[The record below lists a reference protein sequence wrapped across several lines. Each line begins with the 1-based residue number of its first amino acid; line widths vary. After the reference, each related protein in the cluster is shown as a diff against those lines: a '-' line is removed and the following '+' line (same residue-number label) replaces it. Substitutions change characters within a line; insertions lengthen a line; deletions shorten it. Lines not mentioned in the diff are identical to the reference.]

1 MKKFLAFLSLAVFLT
16 VTVYGAKLSLK
27 FNGGG
32 TFLMGG
38 DFNEASDGWR
48 DYEKTVLGPG
58 ENFVDNLKK
67 LGLGYQF
74 GGELIYELS
83 SSFAAGIEIGYL
95 SATVKSGFERDW
107 HSYKQTLTPTLSAI
121 PITLNINYFAPI
133 AAKIKFHAVAG
144 AGACLSNLNYK
155 YDIQDTSNP
164 YNGTWKPD
172 QKIVF
177 GAKAGVGLELALAGN
192 FALTF
197 DVVGRYAEIT
207 GFKGAW
213 SGIYNGVARNGT
225 GTLYYYKYDGT
236 YPLIGIWETA
246 PSGAHI
252 QNLREGKFSLS
263 GISAL
268 VGLRIYL

>member
-1 MKKFLAFLSLAVFLT
+1 MKKILAFLSLAFFFSL
-16 VTVYGAKLSLK
+16 TVYGAKLSLK

-38 DFNEASDGWR
+38 DFNQGSDGLR
-48 DYEKTVLGPG
+48 DYEKSVLGPG

-74 GGELIYELS
+74 GGELTYELS

-107 HSYKQTLTPTLSAI
+107 HSYKETLTPTLSAI
-121 PITLNINYFAPI
+121 PITLNFSYFAPI
-133 AAKIKFHAVAG
+133 SAKIKFHAVAG

-155 YDIQDTSNP
+155 YDIQATVNP
-164 YNGTWKPD
+164 YSGTWKPD

-177 GAKAGVGLELALAGN
+177 GAKAGVGLELALSGN

-197 DVVGRYAEIT
+197 DFSGRYAEIT
-207 GFKGAW
+207 GFTGAW
-213 SGIYNGVARNGT
+213 SGIYSGVQKSGT

-236 YPLIGIWETA
+236 YPLVGIYETA
-246 PSGAHI
+246 PSGAHY
-252 QNLREGKFSLS
+252 QNLREAKFSLS